1 MQTLALIVG
10 GFLCLFGF
18 FCVDFKYISKIIYP
32 KKTKPAIYLLYHILT
47 FV

>member
-18 FCVDFKYISKIIYP
+18 FCIDFKYISKIIYP

-47 FV
+47 SV